1 MVDNL
6 KLYIIDSFPSI
17 DELLKDADKFCI
29 YINSKESTEYNLY
42 DLITYRI
49 PIEIDASIKD
59 CFVVLVY
66 KNNKLFASVKIQLS
80 NMILS
85 IQNWINMTISD
96 NTNNKAH
103 NTNGMTCTHKKR
115 SSLKT
120 HLSNTIMNTT
130 NNLVLNLMSCFKLK
144 LVLCDNNTTDINSTI
159 TANSSNIL
167 HKGNKQPSKKVI
179 KSSLGKF
186 YYNNNNKQ
194 HINNYNTYYT
204 TSHSNNNTTH
214 NKHHTNISTPLHNQ
228 SANNSFLEY
237 QNPLSHSYCLD
248 SNKHSNSNSNSNNIH
263 TNVFKISHTRSNS
276 NTLSNPFSLSKTNS
290 TKNIRK
296 AKLFTNSHNT
306 SHIQSKSKPS
316 FVNINVNIN
325 KESSSSPSSL
335 PQSSRVNDLLDKEQ
349 LHLQHNSDCVN
360 KSYKHFTDLK
370 NDFVIFYTNEY
381 IPSITNDL
389 LKLECELCVD
399 KSLELFKAYHL
410 ELNELKLRYETYKE
424 IYVKWSKKY
433 LNIKKKLFELQI
445 EKEKNQINTF
455 YKMYIIKTKSTQNK
469 EIDIKTNKQEM
480 HIIKGLMPD
489 KDNQIQH
496 NKIKLKDIIKRIC
509 TLNEHK
515 VNTIITDTN
524 IKEYISNTLLKK
536 NTININN
543 NTTNNNTNTS
553 KRTSHHKSNSN
564 IHHKKLKYSYS
575 GNVNINRVNSIH
587 TTNTSNT
594 ASSSNKVSTKPKHK
608 LK

>member
-49 PIEIDASIKD
+49 PIEIESSIKE
-59 CFVVLVY
+59 CFVILVY

-96 NTNNKAH
+96 NSTNNKSH

-144 LVLCDNNTTDINSTI
+144 LVLCDNNTNDINCTI
-159 TANSSNIL
+159 TANTGNNSNVL
-167 HKGNKQPSKKVI
+167 HKGNKQHSKKVI

-186 YYNNNNKQ
+186 YYNNNKQ

-204 TSHSNNNTTH
+204 TSHSNSGTTH
-214 NKHHTNISTPLHNQ
+214 NKHHTNISTPLNNQ

-248 SNKHSNSNSNSNNIH
+248 SNKHSNSSNAH

-296 AKLFTNSHNT
+296 PKLFTNSHNT
-306 SHIQSKSKPS
+306 SHVQSKSKPS

-325 KESSSSPSSL
+325 KESSPS

-349 LHLQHNSDCVN
+349 LHHLHNSDCVN

-480 HIIKGLMPD
+480 HIIKGLMPE
-489 KDNQIQH
+489 KDNQVQC

-515 VNTIITDTN
+515 VNAIITDTK
-524 IKEYISNTLLKK
+524 IKEYICNTILKK
-536 NTININN
+536 NTINN
-543 NTTNNNTNTS
+543 TNNNTNNNSNTS
-553 KRTSHHKSNSN
+553 KRTAHHKSNSN
-564 IHHKKLKYSYS
+564 IHSKKLKYSYS

-587 TTNTSNT
+587 
-594 ASSSNKVSTKPKHK
+594 KPKHK

>member
-59 CFVVLVY
+59 CFVILVY

-96 NTNNKAH
+96 NTNKAH

-144 LVLCDNNTTDINSTI
+144 LVLCDNTTNDINSTI
-159 TANSSNIL
+159 TANNGNNSNVL
-167 HKGNKQPSKKVI
+167 NKGNKQHSKKVI

-186 YYNNNNKQ
+186 YYNNNKQ

-204 TSHSNNNTTH
+204 TSHSNSGTTH
-214 NKHHTNISTPLHNQ
+214 HKHHTNISTPLNNQ

-248 SNKHSNSNSNSNNIH
+248 SNKHSNSNCNSSNAH

-296 AKLFTNSHNT
+296 PKLFTNSHNT
-306 SHIQSKSKPS
+306 SHVQSKSKPS

-325 KESSSSPSSL
+325 KESSPS

-349 LHLQHNSDCVN
+349 LHHLHNSDCVN

-489 KDNQIQH
+489 KDNKIQC

-515 VNTIITDTN
+515 VNAIITDTK
-524 IKEYISNTLLKK
+524 IKEYICNTILKK
-536 NTININN
+536 NTINTINN
-543 NTTNNNTNTS
+543 TNNNSNTS
-553 KRTSHHKSNSN
+553 KRTAHHKSNSN
-564 IHHKKLKYSYS
+564 IHSKKLKYSYS

-587 TTNTSNT
+587 
-594 ASSSNKVSTKPKHK
+594 KPKHK

>member
-1 MVDNL
+1 MGDNL
-6 KLYIIDSFPSI
+6 KLYIIDSFPSV

-29 YINSKESTEYNLY
+29 YINSKESNEYNLY

-49 PIEIDASIKD
+49 LIEIDAAIKE
-59 CFVVLVY
+59 CFAVLVY

-80 NMILS
+80 NIILS
-85 IQNWINMTISD
+85 IQNWINMNIVD
-96 NTNNKAH
+96 NTNNKTH
-103 NTNGMTCTHKKR
+103 NTNGMSCTHKKR

-144 LVLCDNNTTDINSTI
+144 LVLCDNTNDISTNTVNNS
-159 TANSSNIL
+159 NMLYKS
-167 HKGNKQPSKKVI
+167 KQPSKKVI

-186 YYNNNNKQ
+186 YYNSNKQ

-214 NKHHTNISTPLHNQ
+214 KHHTNISTPLNNQ
-228 SANNSFLEY
+228 STNNSFLEF

-248 SNKHSNSNSNSNNIH
+248 NKTNNAH

-296 AKLFTNSHNT
+296 PKLFTNSHNT
-306 SHIQSKSKPS
+306 PHIQLKQEQSKSKSKPS

-335 PQSSRVNDLLDKEQ
+335 PQSSRVTELFDKEQ
-349 LHLQHNSDCVN
+349 FPLHNSDCVN

-370 NDFVIFYTNEY
+370 NDFVIFYTDEY

-389 LKLECELCVD
+389 LKLECELCID

-410 ELNELKLRYETYKE
+410 ELNELKLRYETYKD

-433 LNIKKKLFELQI
+433 LSIKKKLFELQI

-480 HIIKGLMPD
+480 HILKGLVPD
-489 KDNQIQH
+489 KENQMQV
-496 NKIKLKDIIKRIC
+496 NKTKLKEILIRLC

-515 VNTIITDTN
+515 VNTINDTKL
-524 IKEYISNTLLKK
+524 KEYVSSLLKK
-536 NTININN
+536 NTNN
-543 NTTNNNTNTS
+543 NNNST
-553 KRTSHHKSNSN
+553 KRTTHHKSNSN
-564 IHHKKLKYSYS
+564 AHYKKLKYSYS
-575 GNVNINRVNSIH
+575 GNVNVNRVNSIH
-587 TTNTSNT
+587 NNSKGNHNN
-594 ASSSNKVSTKPKHK
+594 NKSKHK
-608 LK
+608 VK